1 MDVHLV
7 PLDQIEQQVER
18 AFEDF
23 EADFV
28 VGGFHGGGCY
38 GRKVG

>member
-7 PLDQIEQQVER
+7 LFDEVEEEIER
-18 AFEDF
+18 ALKDF

-28 VGGFHGGGCY
+28 VVGFHGGGW
-38 GRKVG
+38 

>member
-7 PLDQIEQQVER
+7 FFDEVEQEIER

-23 EADFV
+23 EADFIV
-28 VGGFHGGGCY
+28 VGFHGAGG
-38 GRKVG
+38 RVKIV

>member
-7 PLDQIEQQVER
+7 FFDEVEEEIER

-23 EADFV
+23 EADFIV
-28 VGGFHGGGCY
+28 VSFHKGGW
-38 GRKVG
+38 